1 MVGGILTKLTN
12 VHDVVLVLENSSL
25 VVVDVQVVGCAEN
38 GHDTRESSSP
48 GLAVHA
54 VSSVLSFVCAN
65 N

>member
-12 VHDVVLVLENSSL
+12 VHDVVLVFQNGSL
-25 VVVDVQVVGCAEN
+25 VVVDIQVVWSTEDC
-38 GHDTRESSSP
+38 HDTREAGGP

-54 VSSVLSFVCAN
+54 VSGVLSFVCAN